1 MNVSKSAY
9 ALINVALMLPA
20 LLLCTAGVLFL
31 AFGIEGANRF
41 LETLMATTPGKLLL
55 SPFVVL
61 GGPVVVV
68 ALNIWKV
75 CHVSAERIDDEIV
88 IALSIKRIFGHLLC
102 VGVGTLL
109 TILLL
114 SYAFVENFRVVAR

>member
-1 MNVSKSAY
+1 MNISKNTA
-9 ALINVALMLPA
+9 AMINVVLLLPA

-31 AFGIEGANRF
+31 TFGIEGANRF
-41 LETLMATTPGKLLL
+41 LEAVTATAVGRLLL
-55 SPFVVL
+55 SPGVVL
-61 GGPVVVV
+61 GGPIVVV

-75 CHVSAERIDDEIV
+75 CHVSAERIDDELV
-88 IALSIKRIFGHLLC
+88 IALSIKRIFGNLLC
-102 VGVGTLL
+102 VGVGALL